1 MQEKPITPE
10 HDKHMSAINDKAN
23 SLAAEVGQELKRRGQ
38 LLATAESCTGG
49 LVSMLLTTV
58 AGSSAWFD
66 RGFVAY
72 SNTAKQDMLGVR
84 PGTLAQYGAVSEQ
97 VAGEMARGAI
107 DNSLARVAVSI
118 TGIAGPGG
126 GSPDKPVG
134 TVCIG
139 WCVDDDCATAT
150 CHFDGA
156 RDSVREQSAMVALQ
170 GLLERL
176 RG

>member
-1 MQEKPITPE
+1 MQEKPVTPE
-10 HDKHMSAINDKAN
+10 HDRHMSIIDDKAYR
-23 SLAAEVGQELKRRGQ
+23 LAAEVGQELKRRGQ

-66 RGFVAY
+66 RGFVSY
-72 SNTAKQDMLGVR
+72 SNAAKQDMLGVR
-84 PGTLAQYGAVSEQ
+84 PDTLARYGAVSEQ
-97 VAGEMARGAI
+97 TAGEMARGAI
-107 DNSLARVAVSI
+107 DGSLARVAVSI

-126 GSPDKPVG
+126 GSPDKPIG

-139 WCVDDDCATAT
+139 WCVDDNCTTTT
-150 CHFDGA
+150 CHFEGE

-170 GLLERL
+170 GLLVRMC
-176 RG
+176 G